1 MATTNS
7 TQYASIHVNAPKVG
21 DPRQDG
27 GRVVPITFIHTVASG
42 ETGGASAG
50 ASDEVRLC
58 VVPAHAS
65 VLYCFETHEAMGA
78 TTTAGVTMTIGDA
91 DDPNR
96 YVDQADADAA
106 GNNAGIILFA
116 GLQFIPTAD
125 SIVLLEWGTANP
137 VVGQVVKGLFL
148 IVPGS

>member
-1 MATTNS
+1 MIPANS
-7 TQYASIHVNAPKVG
+7 Q
-21 DPRQDG
+21 
-27 GRVVPITFIHTVASG
+27 
-42 ETGGASAG
+42 
-50 ASDEVRLC
+50 
-58 VVPAHAS
+58 
-65 VLYCFETHEAMGA
+65 VLTMFESHEAMGA

-106 GNNAGIILFA
+106 GNNAFIILFA
-116 GLQFIPTAD
+116 GLRYRPTAD

-137 VVGQVVKGLFL
+137 VVGQVVKGFFL